1 MVIEKERITSIL
13 KMTKPYTDQSLIQHG
28 TDIKYTVR
36 TFSAD
41 VDEEELVWRRD
52 KESRTIHVLSGNG
65 WELQKEDKLPEELQ
79 IGKNYFIIKN
89 NYHRVIKGE
98 GDLVL
103 RIDNGYTTTRN
114 E

>member
-1 MVIEKERITSIL
+1 MDIEKKPTIIIQA
-13 KMTKPYTDQSLIQHG
+13 MTNPYIDQPLVQHG
-28 TDIKYTVR
+28 TDIEYIVR

-41 VDEEELVWRRD
+41 VDEEELVWHRD